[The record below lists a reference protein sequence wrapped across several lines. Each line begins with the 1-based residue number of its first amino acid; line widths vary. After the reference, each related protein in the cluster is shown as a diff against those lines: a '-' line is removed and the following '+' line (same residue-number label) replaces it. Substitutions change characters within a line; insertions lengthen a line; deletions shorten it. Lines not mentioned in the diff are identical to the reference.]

1 MSHTAPP
8 TADDTIPA
16 WRRRLAR
23 SAVGAFL
30 VGMIVLWTY
39 VLFLSPREGVNRFE
53 DRQWAERAE
62 SICADYA
69 DDRSLLADYRRL
81 DSGGSELIR
90 ERADIIDRATD
101 IVDAMVDELE
111 ADLPA
116 DAKGQAIVPMWID
129 EYRIYIDDRRRY
141 TDELRTTGEN
151 LPFYET
157 MSEVPISERLATF
170 AADNEMA
177 TCSPPLDLGM

>member
-1 MSHTAPP
+1 
-8 TADDTIPA
+8 
-16 WRRRLAR
+16 
-23 SAVGAFL
+23 
-30 VGMIVLWTY
+30 
-39 VLFLSPREGVNRFE
+39 
-53 DRQWAERAE
+53 
-62 SICADYA
+62 
-69 DDRSLLADYRRL
+69 
-81 DSGGSELIR
+81 
-90 ERADIIDRATD
+90 
-101 IVDAMVDELE
+101 MVDELE

-116 DAKGQAIVPMWID
+116 DAKGQAIVPMWIY